1 MCPKLDRKVLAR
13 NMQIIFQDPY
23 GSLDPRITV
32 GGIIGEGL
40 EVHGIGTPEERN
52 DQIREIMDIVGISSH
67 YAQRY
72 PHEFSGGQRQRIGIA
87 RSLVLRPQFLVC
99 DEPVSALDVSIQ
111 SQILNL
117 LRDLQGEFGLTYL
130 FIAHNLAVV
139 RYVCD
144 RVAVMYLGK
153 IVEQA
158 NTPELFGNAIHPYTR
173 ALMDAIPVP
182 DPSEQR
188 ERLIIPGELPSPTNP
203 PQGCRFNTRCAV
215 AQDVCFNEEPP
226 LRDYGNGHFVA
237 CHVADDFDRR
247 GTALPQLS
255 SEMHDAITD
264 SVRELDDRLG
274 SIAAHAVRGLRR
286 DHDTTALQDEFD
298 PLQGVEI
305 AQRVFAHGHQIGRRS
320 GLQAADVRMQ
330 TKRLRRDLRAREQRV
345 DGLHGLGH
353 QPEFDRVLVTVRHL
367 RAAGRVGAERQPRA
381 GRVGPSQRTNLVGVG
396 APAVIAGGE
405 GPRPERRNEIH
416 AALDDEAERVL
427 GNVVAVLDGVDPAQH
442 RPTHAFVTHGVR
454 RHTQSPGVRLLHN
467 GLHSATLYVGISP
480 QAASPRPVV
489 VPILMTL
496 EPSRMQR
503 CTAWRQASTPSA
515 GRTQRHDGSMP
526 NQGPPV
532 RAMA

>member
-1 MCPKLDRKVLAR
+1 MSSDIAASGNGAPNDALVSVQKLTKHFPVRGGILLRTIAHVHAADEVSFDIKRGETFGLVGESGCGKTTVGRTILRIYPPTSGEIYFGGEDVSKLDRKVLAR

-40 EVHGIGTPEERN
+40 EVHKIGTADERS

-87 RSLVLRPQFLVC
+87 RALVLRPQFLVC

-158 NTPELFGNAIHPYTR
+158 DTPELFSNAIHPYTR

-215 AQDVCFNEEPP
+215 AHDVCFNEEPP
-226 LRDYGNGHFVA
+226 LRDFGDGHLVA
-237 CHVADDFDRR
+237 CHLADDFDRR
-247 GTALPQLS
+247 GTALPQIS
-255 SEMHDAITD
+255 GEMHDAITD
-264 SVRELDDRLG
+264 
-274 SIAAHAVRGLRR
+274 AARSS
-286 DHDTTALQDEFD
+286 TT
-298 PLQGVEI
+298 P
-305 AQRVFAHGHQIGRRS
+305 
-320 GLQAADVRMQ
+320 
-330 TKRLRRDLRAREQRV
+330 
-345 DGLHGLGH
+345 
-353 QPEFDRVLVTVRHL
+353 
-367 RAAGRVGAERQPRA
+367 
-381 GRVGPSQRTNLVGVG
+381 
-396 APAVIAGGE
+396 
-405 GPRPERRNEIH
+405 
-416 AALDDEAERVL
+416 
-427 GNVVAVLDGVDPAQH
+427 
-442 RPTHAFVTHGVR
+442 
-454 RHTQSPGVRLLHN
+454 
-467 GLHSATLYVGISP
+467 
-480 QAASPRPVV
+480 
-489 VPILMTL
+489 
-496 EPSRMQR
+496 
-503 CTAWRQASTPSA
+503 
-515 GRTQRHDGSMP
+515 
-526 NQGPPV
+526 
-532 RAMA
+532 